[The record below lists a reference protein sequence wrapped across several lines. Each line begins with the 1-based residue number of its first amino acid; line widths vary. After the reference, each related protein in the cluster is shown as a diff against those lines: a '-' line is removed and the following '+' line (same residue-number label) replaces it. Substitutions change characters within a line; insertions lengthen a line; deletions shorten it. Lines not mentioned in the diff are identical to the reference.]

1 MSSRRAPAIVD
12 RQASPRRRLAELL
25 VSHDAEAALAA
36 ASPAKDGDCIPGF
49 HRPHIGS
56 DGSHDPGVLV
66 TEHERHPRQDW
77 DVAVDDM
84 NIAVTESS
92 TPNRHDYLTRAR
104 CRRRNL
110 VDL

>member
-1 MSSRRAPAIVD
+1 
-12 RQASPRRRLAELL
+12 LL